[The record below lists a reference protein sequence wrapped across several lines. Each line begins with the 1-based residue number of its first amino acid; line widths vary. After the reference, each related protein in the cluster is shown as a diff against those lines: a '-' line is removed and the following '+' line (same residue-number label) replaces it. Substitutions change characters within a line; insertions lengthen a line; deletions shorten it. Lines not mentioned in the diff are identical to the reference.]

1 MIGAIKTWWTGKPE
15 MQAAATIAPPAVP
28 KVKSR
33 DQLALP
39 SYLKSATPGES
50 VLPLQDRRLLTSD
63 LTENRNAADTRT
75 AIKNFVATSPDL
87 SSAVFTYLRV
97 AITKKYT
104 AVAKNLD
111 GTFNYEGTSL
121 VQQLLARFDVLND
134 YSEGFA
140 GSGSMRSNS
149 ESMGKELMETGACCA
164 ELVLGKDRLPRRI
177 QPIAVSQ
184 IKFKPDG
191 KILKPVQVLS
201 GVEIDLDVP
210 TFFYVALDQN
220 LLEPYSSSPLEPALK
235 PVLSSEDFQNDIRR
249 IVKRVIHP
257 RLEVEIDEEKFLAS
271 LPQSSKSTE
280 EKISAARAQVVADI
294 TSMLSNLSPEDALVH
309 FDSIGITLLNNGNT
323 SLSSEYQVLGQM
335 LDGKMATGAKSMP
348 AILGHGTKSANIAST
363 ETMLFA
369 KAAEG
374 AVQAKLNEIYS
385 RMLTLAVRL
394 YGLDCVVEFA
404 YDTVDLRPD
413 SELEAFKQSKQSRLL
428 ELLSIGMVSD
438 DEACLQLTGKLPPV
452 GYKPLSGTMFKS
464 AKASGVDDPTSN
476 NGSALNQ
483 DQKTDQPAEGRG
495 QNKKSDP
502 QRLKAV

>member
-1 MIGAIKTWWTGKPE
+1 MLRVIKTWLTGKPD
-15 MQAAATIAPPAVP
+15 MQAAAQLAPPQPP

-33 DQLALP
+33 DQIALP
-39 SYLKSATPGES
+39 SYLKSASGSTS
-50 VLPLQDRRLLTSD
+50 ALPIKDRRLLTSD
-63 LTENRNAADTRT
+63 LTDIRNAADTRT
-75 AIKNFVATSPDL
+75 AIKNFVGSSPDL

-97 AITKKYT
+97 AISRSYT

-111 GTFNYEGTSL
+111 GTFNYEGTAL
-121 VQQLLARFDVLND
+121 VQQLLSRFDVLND

-140 GSGSMRSNS
+140 GTGSMRSNS
-149 ESMGKELMETGACCA
+149 ESMGKELMEAGACCA
-164 ELVLGKDRLPRRI
+164 ELVLGKDRLPKRI
-177 QPIAVSQ
+177 QPLAVSQ

-191 KILKPVQVLS
+191 KILKPVQVVS
-201 GVEIDLDVP
+201 GTEIDLDVP
-210 TFFYVALDQN
+210 TFFYVALDQD
-220 LLEPYSSSPLEPALK
+220 LLEPYASSPLEPALK

-257 RLEVEIDEEKFLAS
+257 RLEVIIDEEKFLAS
-271 LPQSSKSTE
+271 LPQSSKSSE
-280 EKISAARAQVVADI
+280 EKIAEARSQVVSDI
-294 TSMLSNLSPEDALVH
+294 TSMLSGLNPEDALVH
-309 FDSIGITLLNNGNT
+309 FDSLGITLLNNGNA

-348 AILGHGTKSANIAST
+348 SILGHGTKSANIAST

-374 AVQAKLNEIYS
+374 AVQAKLNELYS
-385 RMLTLAVRL
+385 RILTLAVRL
-394 YGLDCVVEFA
+394 HGVDCVVEFA
-404 YDTVDLRPD
+404 YSPVDLRPD

-428 ELLSIGMVSD
+428 ELLSLGMETD
-438 DEACLQLTGKLPPV
+438 DDVCLQLTGKLPPA

-464 AKASGVDDPTSN
+464 AKAEGVDDPTSN

-483 DQKTDQPAEGRG
+483 DQKSDQPAEGRG